1 MEVYTWDIALL
12 GWARSLRLCCVTVSS
27 QARRPK
33 TFLVVSG
40 KKRVGIAL
48 IYEAARVQGTPIAV
62 SPTARRAIE
71 QKLGLGRAY
80 DPIDD
85 SLLHVPTDEDIRIV
99 KAKDKRH
106 DKRRCVAKEKRTSA
120 AASDAA
126 PSN

>member
-1 MEVYTWDIALL
+1 M
-12 GWARSLRLCCVTVSS
+12 SLRCKTRYRSS
-27 QARRPK
+27 QIATCVYVWVLRTGHYGT
-33 TFLVVSG
+33 TFGVASG

-48 IYEAARVQGTPIAV
+48 IYEAARAQGTPIAV
-62 SPTARRAIE
+62 SPAARRAIE

-106 DKRRCVAKEKRTSA
+106 DKRRCVAKEKRTPA